1 MEIKLF
7 GKESFINV
15 ARMYRKE
22 IKEGLVAF
30 AVSLD
35 RDGVK
40 FGLGDNGNLGVEVDA
55 KIEFS
60 DYFILSVFE

>member
-1 MEIKLF
+1 
-7 GKESFINV
+7 
-15 ARMYRKE
+15 MYRKE

-60 DYFILSVFE
+60 DYFILSVFEWK

>member
-1 MEIKLF
+1 
-7 GKESFINV
+7 
-15 ARMYRKE
+15 MYRKE

-40 FGLGDNGNLGVEVDA
+40 FGLGDDGNLSVEVDTEN
-55 KIEFS
+55 IN
-60 DYFILSVFE
+60 

>member
-1 MEIKLF
+1 
-7 GKESFINV
+7 
-15 ARMYRKE
+15 MYRKE

-40 FGLGDNGNLGVEVDA
+40 FGLGDDGNLCVEVDA
-55 KIEFS
+55 EIKFS
-60 DYFILSVFE
+60 FGHIFNQFGRK